1 MSKYLSLLRYESK
14 TIVRDPMNL
23 YMCLFPIVM
32 LFLASFVF
40 PLIFESADLLQ
51 ETMLKAAMLL
61 LLVVILA
68 FGSFFLAAMATFLL
82 LEQKDEHTLHT
93 IAVTP
98 VGAGGY
104 LRFKM
109 AYIYVMS
116 VLGNTVI
123 LLGTKLLAGH
133 RYTIWAHRSSI
144 RLTFCT
150 LSLLLSQRPV
160 HCGVGA
166 AAGGPRQKQSRGF
179 RLYQRNRHAGFG
191 PCLDGAGVISGRAPI
206 RSRYLSQFLGD
217 QGYADSAYA
226 RRAGSQSQLSRLSA
240 NRCDLQCRLV
250 GGSLQHD
257 PKEGAV
263 LAGAWPLHFFAYLEG
278 NRKVLWNN
286 KRLACEDCL
295 TMPSA
300 ST

>member
-116 VLGNTVI
+116 VQ
-123 LLGTKLLAGH
+123 GTRYRTGFSSLLA
-133 RYTIWAHRSSI
+133 TDTPFWAHRSSI

-150 LSLLLSQRPV
+150 LS
-160 HCGVGA
+160 
-166 AAGGPRQKQSRGF
+166 
-179 RLYQRNRHAGFG
+179 
-191 PCLDGAGVISGRAPI
+191 
-206 RSRYLSQFLGD
+206 
-217 QGYADSAYA
+217 
-226 RRAGSQSQLSRLSA
+226 
-240 NRCDLQCRLV
+240 
-250 GGSLQHD
+250 
-257 PKEGAV
+257 
-263 LAGAWPLHFFAYLEG
+263 
-278 NRKVLWNN
+278 
-286 KRLACEDCL
+286 
-295 TMPSA
+295 PSP
-300 ST
+300 

>member
-133 RYTIWAHRSSI
+133 RYTILGTSLFDQIDVLHIVSFSLVNGLFTVVLGLLQGALAKNKVEGFAYIKGTGMLALVPALMVLESFQGGLQYVLGIFPNFWAI
-144 RLTFCT
+144 KGMLIQLMPVELGAN
-150 LSLLLSQRPV
+150 LSYPGYLLIGAIYNAALL
-160 HCGVGA
+160 A
-166 AAGGPRQKQSRGF
+166 AAYSM
-179 RLYQRNRHAGFG
+179 
-191 PCLDGAGVISGRAPI
+191 
-206 RSRYLSQFLGD
+206 FLKKA
-217 QGYADSAYA
+217 QY
-226 RRAGSQSQLSRLSA
+226 
-240 NRCDLQCRLV
+240 
-250 GGSLQHD
+250 
-257 PKEGAV
+257 
-263 LAGAWPLHFFAYLEG
+263 
-278 NRKVLWNN
+278 
-286 KRLACEDCL
+286 
-295 TMPSA
+295 
-300 ST
+300 